1 MTTGGTAPGDPT
13 GTYHGA
19 AHQRDGG
26 GEPSADRAQP
36 VAVGAASGLDVDLRE
51 PVLVLEHATKSFGAV
66 HALVDGDI
74 ELHSGETHGLVGE
87 NGAGKSTLVKVL
99 AGVHQPDGGRLVVNG
114 REVILDGPA
123 ASRAVGIAVIHQE
136 ASVFPDLSVAENVFI
151 GREPLRSGRRIDF
164 KTMNEQIA
172 VIVDRLGVRLDP
184 HRIAKGLSV
193 ADQQIMEIAKAL
205 SLNASIIVM
214 DEPTASLSAREVD
227 RLFEMIEL
235 LRRDGAAVLFISHR
249 LQEVFEICQRV
260 TVMRDGRH
268 VFTRPLAGLA
278 ADDLVQ
284 AMVGREV
291 VDRPTAGVR
300 EMGDVVLAVERLTR
314 EGVFSDVSFNVHAGE
329 IVVLA
334 GLVGSGRSEVARAIF
349 GIDRRD
355 AGNVV
360 INGQPL
366 RSGSPTDA
374 IAAGVGFVPEDRR
387 QQGLVMAMA
396 IDRNIALASH
406 DHLKRKGFIWGALE
420 RSFATDW
427 ANRLRLKYGRL
438 SGNASTLSG
447 GNQQKLVLAKWLG
460 RNPSL
465 LIVDEPTRGID
476 VATKAEVHRLL
487 ERLAAEERVAVL
499 MISSELPEVLRMGN
513 RTLVMREGRLV
524 AEFSHGEVSEE
535 RIVAAATGQSGIAN
549 DLVTSDAVG
558 RNTR

>member
-13 GTYHGA
+13 GTYHGV
-19 AHQRDGG
+19 AHQRD

-36 VAVGAASGLDVDLRE
+36 VVVDGASGLGVGLRE

-74 ELHSGETHGLVGE
+74 ELHWGETHGLVGE

-99 AGVHQPDGGRLVVNG
+99 AGVHQPDGGRLFVNG
-114 REVILDGPA
+114 RETTLDGPA

-164 KTMNEQIA
+164 RTMNEEIA

-184 HRIAKGLSV
+184 RRIAKGLSV

-205 SLNASIIVM
+205 SLSASIIVM

-227 RLFEMIEL
+227 RLFEMIEM
-235 LRRDGAAVLFISHR
+235 LRRDGTAVLFISHR
-249 LQEVFEICQRV
+249 LQEVFDICQRV

-268 VFTRPLAGLA
+268 VFTRPLAGLV

-291 VDRPTAGVR
+291 VDRSAAGGQQ
-300 EMGDVVLAVERLTR
+300 MGDVVLAVERVSR
-314 EGVFSDVSFNVHAGE
+314 EGVFTDVSFTVRAGE

-349 GIDRRD
+349 GIDHRD
-355 AGNVV
+355 AGSVS
-360 INGQPL
+360 INGRPL
-366 RSGSPTDA
+366 RSGSPPAA
-374 IAAGVGFVPEDRR
+374 IAAGIGFVPEDRR

-396 IDRNIALASH
+396 IDRNIALASY
-406 DHLKRKGFIWGALE
+406 DHLKRKGLIWGALE
-420 RSFATDW
+420 RTFAADW
-427 ANRLRLKYGRL
+427 ASRLRLKYGRL

-487 ERLAAEERVAVL
+487 ERLAADEGVAVL

-535 RIVAAATGQSGIAN
+535 RIVAAATGQTEFAN
-549 DLVTSDAVG
+549 HLATTQAMG
-558 RNTR
+558 HGTP

>member
-1 MTTGGTAPGDPT
+1 MTTGGSAPGDPA
-13 GTYHGA
+13 GA
-19 AHQRDGG
+19 SQDA
-26 GEPSADRAQP
+26 ADERYDEEFSDRVQP
-36 VAVGAASGLDVDLRE
+36 VEVDGVPGSDPGLRA

-99 AGVHQPDGGRLVVNG
+99 AGVHQPDSGRLVVNG
-114 REVILDGPA
+114 REVTLEGPA

-184 HRIAKGLSV
+184 RRIAKGLSV

-227 RLFEMIEL
+227 RLFEIIEL
-235 LRRDGAAVLFISHR
+235 LRRDGTAVLFISHR

-268 VFTRPLAGLA
+268 VFTRPLAGLV

-291 VDRPTAGVR
+291 VDRRTAGVG

-355 AGNVV
+355 GGSVFV
-360 INGQPL
+360 NGRPL

-406 DHLKRKGFIWGALE
+406 DHLKRKGLIWGALE

-499 MISSELPEVLRMGN
+499 MISSELPEVLRMGD

-524 AEFSHGEVSEE
+524 AELSHSEVSEE
-535 RIVAAATGQSGIAN
+535 RIVAAATGQSEVAD
-549 DLVTSDAVG
+549 DLVTTDVVG
-558 RNTR
+558 RGTP

>member
-1 MTTGGTAPGDPT
+1 MTTGGSAPGDPA
-13 GTYHGA
+13 GASQDA
-19 AHQRDGG
+19 AHERYD
-26 GEPSADRAQP
+26 EEFSDRVQP
-36 VAVGAASGLDVDLRE
+36 VEVDGVPGSDPGLRA

-99 AGVHQPDGGRLVVNG
+99 AGVHQPDSGRLVVNG
-114 REVILDGPA
+114 REVTLEGPA

-184 HRIAKGLSV
+184 RRIAKGLSV

-227 RLFEMIEL
+227 RLFEIIEL
-235 LRRDGAAVLFISHR
+235 LRRDGTAVLFISHR

-268 VFTRPLAGLA
+268 VFTRPLAGLV

-291 VDRPTAGVR
+291 VDRRTAGVG

-355 AGNVV
+355 GGSVFV
-360 INGQPL
+360 NGRPL

-406 DHLKRKGFIWGALE
+406 DHLKRKGLIWGALE

-499 MISSELPEVLRMGN
+499 MISSELPEVLRMGD

-524 AEFSHGEVSEE
+524 AELSHSEVSEE
-535 RIVAAATGQSGIAN
+535 RIVAAATGQSEVAD
-549 DLVTSDAVG
+549 DLVTTDVVG
-558 RNTR
+558 RGTP

>member
-1 MTTGGTAPGDPT
+1 MTTGGSAPADPA
-13 GTYHGA
+13 GA
-19 AHQRDGG
+19 SQDAADERYDEAFG
-26 GEPSADRAQP
+26 DRAQP
-36 VAVGAASGLDVDLRE
+36 VEVDGVPGPDLGPRE
-51 PVLVLEHATKSFGAV
+51 PVLVLEHTTKSFGAV

-74 ELHSGETHGLVGE
+74 ELRSGETHALVGE

-99 AGVHQPDGGRLVVNG
+99 AGVHQPDSGRLVVNG
-114 REVILDGPA
+114 REVTLDGPA
-123 ASRAVGIAVIHQE
+123 ASRAAGIAVIHQE

-172 VIVDRLGVRLDP
+172 VIVDRLGVGLDP
-184 HRIAKGLSV
+184 RRIAKGLSV

-235 LRRDGAAVLFISHR
+235 LRRDGTAVLFISHR

-268 VFTRPLAGLA
+268 VFTRPLAGLV

-291 VDRPTAGVR
+291 VDRPTAGVG
-300 EMGDVVLAVERLTR
+300 EMGDVVLAVARLTR

-355 AGNVV
+355 AGNVFV
-360 INGQPL
+360 NGQPL

-406 DHLKRKGFIWGALE
+406 DHLKRRGLIWGALE
-420 RSFATDW
+420 RRFAADW

-524 AEFSHGEVSEE
+524 AEFSHSEVSEE
-535 RIVAAATGQSGIAN
+535 RIVAAATGQSEVAD
-549 DLVTSDAVG
+549 DLVTTDAVG
-558 RNTR
+558 RNTP